1 MPERQHV
8 VDTITAHLRKV
19 LDEVTDMDLP
29 ETRDL
34 RDFPQFDSLAVLE
47 TLVWLETT
55 FDISIV
61 DDDLVADRF
70 ASISMMADYVI
81 ERRA

>member
-8 VDTITAHLRKV
+8 VDTITAHMRTV
-19 LDEVTDMDLP
+19 LAEVADQDLL

-34 RDFPQFDSLAVLE
+34 RDFAQFDSLAVLE

>member
-8 VDTITAHLRKV
+8 VDTITAHMRTV
-19 LDEVTDMDLP
+19 LVEAADQDLP

-34 RDFPQFDSLAVLE
+34 RDFAQFDSLAVLE

-70 ASISMMADYVI
+70 ASISTMADYVI